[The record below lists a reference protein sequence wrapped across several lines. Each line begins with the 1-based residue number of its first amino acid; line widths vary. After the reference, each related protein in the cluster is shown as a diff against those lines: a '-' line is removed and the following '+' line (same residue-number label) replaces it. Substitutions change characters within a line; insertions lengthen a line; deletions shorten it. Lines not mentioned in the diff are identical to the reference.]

1 MALKWVYHI
10 GGTGTTLTK
19 EEKDNNI
26 MCIYG
31 ALSQYGWAKEAIAGA
46 CGCFHEESSFNPAI
60 YETSHGGEL
69 SNLPYFPGG
78 MGLAQWTDYPAYTA
92 EYPNPLP
99 WSAQKERRQWWEGN
113 FQCWLLT
120 KADDAEYCSMG
131 YGQGPRWGWQTSS
144 AYPSIPFDEY
154 IHKTGASIR
163 DMVAWWF
170 YCLEWHSSGIPDWV
184 NFEAR
189 VQWGQYAF
197 DLMNGKTPEVP
208 EGGGVPDIPFDEKY
222 LIAILSHKRR
232 VRKRK

>member
-1 MALKWVYHI
+1 MSLKWVYHI
-10 GGTGTTLTK
+10 GGTGTTLTQ

-31 ALSQYGWAKEAIAGA
+31 ALSQYGWTKEAIAGA

-60 YETSHGGEL
+60 YETSHGGDL

-99 WSAQKERRQWWEGN
+99 WSAQKERQQWWEGN

-144 AYPSIPFDEY
+144 AYPSIPFGEY
-154 IHKTGASIR
+154 ISKTGASMR

-189 VQWGQYAF
+189 VQWGQYAY

-208 EGGGVPDIPFDEKY
+208 EGGGTPEIPFDEKY

-232 VRKRK
+232 VRKKR